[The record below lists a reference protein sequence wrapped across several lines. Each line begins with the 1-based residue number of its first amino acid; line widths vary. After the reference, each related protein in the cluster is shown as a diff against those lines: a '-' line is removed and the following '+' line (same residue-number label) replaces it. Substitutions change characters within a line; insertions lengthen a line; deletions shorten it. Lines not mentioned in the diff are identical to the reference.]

1 MTVVQ
6 KNQVLEGEVMD
17 LTHEGHGVI
26 KVNAYPIFVPHAL
39 IGERIQY
46 KIIKVKKNF
55 AIGKLIEIYK
65 ESDAREVPPCEYYDK
80 CGGCQLQHLNYTAQ
94 LEMKRNQVVN
104 LFHRKGKMSHV
115 PIQNTVG
122 MENPWFYRNKS
133 QIPVGGQTDYVE
145 MGYYRQRSHDIINM
159 DKCLIQYEAHNEIM
173 NAVRRLLNHYHITPY
188 DERQQLG
195 LVRHVVLRKG
205 FYTNEIMV
213 VFVLNGTSLP
223 HQKEIIQNLTDAF
236 PQIKSIKININQ
248 SNSNVIMGKQSKT
261 VYGNSTIKDI
271 QGDLTFKIN
280 DQSFYQINVPQTKK
294 LYDIAVRE
302 AGLTGNEVVLDAYCG
317 IGTIALAM
325 APNAQHVY
333 GVEVVFEAIENAK
346 TNAELNG
353 LHNTTFVAG
362 AAEEV
367 ILEWQKQGIQP
378 DVVTVDPPRKGCD
391 SIFIETL
398 KQLQPQK
405 IVYVSCNPSTQLR
418 DVQLLLERYELVN
431 VTPVD
436 MFPHTTHVE
445 TVALL
450 KRKDI

>member
-6 KNQVLEGEVMD
+6 KNQVLEGEVTD

-65 ESDAREVPPCEYYDK
+65 ESDAREIPPCEYYAK

-104 LFHRKGKMSHV
+104 LFHRKGKMPNV
-115 PIQNTVG
+115 AIENTVG
-122 MENPWFYRNKS
+122 MDNPWFYRNKS
-133 QIPVGGQTDYVE
+133 QIPVGGQTDHVE

-173 NAVRRLLNHYHITPY
+173 NAVRQLLNHYHIPPY
-188 DERQQLG
+188 DERQQSG

-205 FYTNEIMV
+205 FYTNEIMI
-213 VFVLNGTSLP
+213 VFVLNGTTLP
-223 HQKEIIQNLTDAF
+223 HQKEIIQDLTGAF

-248 SNSNVIMGKQSKT
+248 AHSNVIMGKQSKT
-261 VYGNSTIKDI
+261 VYGNSTIKDT

-280 DQSFYQINVPQTKK
+280 DQSFYQINVPQTQK
-294 LYDIAVRE
+294 LYDIAISE
-302 AGLTGNEVVLDAYCG
+302 AGLTGNEIVLDAYCG

-333 GVEVVFEAIENAK
+333 GVEVVPEAIEDAK

-362 AAEEV
+362 TAEDV

-391 SIFIETL
+391 STFIETL
-398 KQLQPQK
+398 NQLQPQK

-418 DVQLLLERYELVN
+418 DVQLLLERYELVK

-450 KRKDI
+450 RRKDI